1 MPRSEVVTKK
11 SAQEIEYMYE
21 SNQIVGRTL
30 NLLRQSVKPG
40 VTTEKLNK
48 IAHEYILSQ
57 NAYPLFL
64 GYMSYP
70 KSICA
75 SVNDEVVHGIPSKKR
90 ILEEGDLVSIDVGV
104 IKNNYCGDAAIT
116 VAVGAVSEL
125 VARLIR
131 VTEESLYEGISRAV
145 CGGYLGDVSNAVQ
158 TYVESHGFSVVRD
171 YVGHG
176 IGRKLHEPPAV
187 PNFGRK
193 GMGIKLEAGMCL
205 AIEPM
210 VNAGRYEV
218 KVLDNSWTVVTC
230 DRSLSA
236 HFEHTVAITENGPRI
251 LSKAQ

>member
-1 MPRSEVVTKK
+1 MSRSEAVTKK
-11 SAQEIEYMYE
+11 SLQEIDYMFE
-21 SNQIVGRTL
+21 ANQIVGKTL
-30 NLLRQSVKPG
+30 NLLRENIKPG
-40 VTTEKLNK
+40 VTTEKLNR

-70 KSICA
+70 KSICT
-75 SVNDEVVHGIPSKKR
+75 SVNEEVVHGIPSKKR

-104 IKNNYCGDAAIT
+104 IKNNYCGDSAIT
-116 VAVGAVSEL
+116 VPVGRVSEL
-125 VARLIR
+125 AAKLIR
-131 VTEESLYEGISRAV
+131 VTEESLYVGISKAV
-145 CGGYLGDVSNAVQ
+145 CGGYLGDVSNAIQ

-187 PNFGRK
+187 PNFGKK
-193 GMGIKLEAGMCL
+193 GMGIRLEAGICI

-218 KVLDNSWTVVTC
+218 RVLENSWTVVTC
-230 DRSLSA
+230 DQSLSA
-236 HFEHTVAITENGPRI
+236 HFEHTVAITENGTRI

>member
-30 NLLRQSVKPG
+30 SLLRQNIKPG

-75 SVNDEVVHGIPSKKR
+75 SVNDEVVHGIPSKRR

-145 CGGYLGDVSNAVQ
+145 CGGYLGDVSSAVQ
-158 TYVESHGFSVVRD
+158 AYVESHGFSVVRD

-187 PNFGRK
+187 PNFGKK

-210 VNAGRYEV
+210 VNAGRYDV

-251 LSKAQ
+251 LSQAQ

>member
-70 KSICA
+70 KSICV

>member
-1 MPRSEVVTKK
+1 
-11 SAQEIEYMYE
+11 MYE
-21 SNQIVGRTL
+21 SNQIVGKTL
-30 NLLRQSVKPG
+30 NLLRENVKPG

-131 VTEESLYEGISRAV
+131 VTEESLYEGINRAV

-187 PNFGRK
+187 PNFGKK

-210 VNAGRYEV
+210 VNAGGYQV

-236 HFEHTVAITENGPRI
+236 HFEHTVVITENGPRI
-251 LSKAQ
+251 LSKAR